1 MGRTGGSGGRAVD
14 TFCSGN
20 NGATSLF
27 AGLNDLSFQAESNDT
42 HHDCCFK
49 KIGSGLG
56 HFSMC
61 VKIAINLEFCGI
73 ANFEELR

>member
-1 MGRTGGSGGRAVD
+1 MWQRKVDDELD
-14 TFCSGN
+14 TFFSGN
-20 NGATSLF
+20 NGATRLF
-27 AGLNDLSFQAESNDT
+27 GDSNDSSIQAESNGT
-42 HHDCCFK
+42 HHDCSFK

-61 VKIAINLEFCGI
+61 VKIAINREFCGI